1 MIIILSHSFK
11 IDGDK
16 QMATTKIITQAEAFK
31 LVSWLESH
39 NKQLFADVAIT
50 MASLCLRVGDTVN
63 LKFSQFKEGNTLE
76 VLESKTGKKKEIVV
90 PAKVWEIVQ
99 RRKATFPR
107 DTYLFTSHSN
117 RASGLKPVSREQV
130 NRELKQAAENVG
142 IRGTVGCHSFRKFA
156 ATQVFEQSNGNLA
169 LAMRTLNHSDPKVTM
184 NYLKIDVKSVGAALA
199 NIWE

>member
-1 MIIILSHSFK
+1 
-11 IDGDK
+11 
-16 QMATTKIITQAEAFK
+16 MATTKIITQAEAFK
-31 LVSWLESH
+31 LISWLESH

-99 RRKATFPR
+99 RRKAIFPR

>member
-1 MIIILSHSFK
+1 
-11 IDGDK
+11 
-16 QMATTKIITQAEAFK
+16 MATTKIITQSEAFK
-31 LVSWLESH
+31 LISWLESH
-39 NKQLFADVAIT
+39 NKQLFADVAIA
-50 MASLCLRVGDTVN
+50 MASLCLRVGDALS
-63 LKFSQFKEGNTLE
+63 LKFSDFVEGDTLKIT
-76 VLESKTGKKKEIVV
+76 ESKTGKQKEIVV

-142 IRGTVGCHSFRKFA
+142 IKGTVGCHSFRKFA